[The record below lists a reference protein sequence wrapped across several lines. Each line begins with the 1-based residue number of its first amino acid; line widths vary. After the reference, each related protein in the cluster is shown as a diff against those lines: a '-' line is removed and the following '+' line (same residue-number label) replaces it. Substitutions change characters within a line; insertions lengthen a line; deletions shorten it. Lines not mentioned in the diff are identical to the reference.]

1 VNAPASS
8 RLSQRRWLLASLVD
22 PAAALLVAALT
33 LVSFKAALD
42 IYQASGVE
50 GLGGART
57 PTTVALGGSVGI
69 VAFALLL
76 RQRGVP
82 QKALLRTIAFTGAS
96 VAVMISIP
104 SGGISALAALAL
116 LGGWAWLMGD
126 LALSRLTPHDLS
138 LRAWE
143 RATLAT
149 ALGLGLLSMAVL
161 VLALCGAISGLSL
174 AILLALGLG
183 GGLLGRLRRSKAGPV
198 AKPEPAPPPA
208 DAIDLCAFA
217 LITAAL
223 VLLLGASLA
232 PQVTYDALHY
242 HLTMPATIL
251 REGRF
256 VERPDII
263 QSYFPLGLEM
273 VFVPAMWLRGEVAA
287 NLMNWL
293 LLPLTAAIVWSAA
306 GRLVGR
312 PAGAIAACL
321 AAFSPLIFQ
330 AAYTDSADLA
340 MSLYVACCLW
350 CLSVPGIRPLRLRF
364 LAGAF
369 AGFAVSFKL
378 VAGYYVVPL
387 ALLALGQELL
397 LTPLWRGRLRGLAA
411 FGVGA
416 FAFGSPWLIVRWVQT
431 GNPVFPVLN
440 NVFRSPKWPP
450 VNERFDLNQFGIG
463 KAPWDLLRGLWELS
477 VRPYEFGQG
486 MPPWSVGIVVLL
498 GVSVLAALA
507 ARSRFSSG
515 LLAWT
520 LAALA
525 CTAVWLLV
533 SQYHRYGMPA
543 FLLLSLP
550 AAYLATRGLRLLTAD
565 AVGATGA
572 AVCLVTWFAA
582 GSITGMA
589 SLSYLPKGYPT
600 DFLTGSQSVDA
611 YRAAAHRNYPALRYL
626 DSQLKGTSDIAAIT
640 GNPWNFYVTNQ
651 MYGVASSRFRSIGEP
666 PMAPGVRAK
675 ALLDAHIRWI
685 VVSLDTQIPPW
696 FRQNILDPAFADR
709 YLRPEFVDRPTTVY
723 RVILPTP

>member
-1 VNAPASS
+1 MNAPASS
-8 RLSQRRWLLASLVD
+8 RLSQRPRLLDPLVD
-22 PAAALLVAALT
+22 HAAALLVAALT

-42 IYQASGVE
+42 IYQASGFG

-57 PTTVALGGSVGI
+57 PITLAFGGGVGMAALV
-69 VAFALLL
+69 VLL

-82 QKALLRTIAFTGAS
+82 QKALARTIAITGAS
-96 VAVMISIP
+96 VAAMISIP
-104 SGGISALAALAL
+104 SGGISALAVLAL
-116 LGGWAWLMGD
+116 LAGWAWLTGD
-126 LALSRLTPHDLS
+126 FALSRLTPHDLS

-174 AILLALGLG
+174 ALLLALGLG
-183 GGLLGRLRRSKAGPV
+183 GGLFGRLRRSKAGP
-198 AKPEPAPPPA
+198 APKPEPAPAPE
-208 DAIDLCAFA
+208 DAIDLCALA
-217 LITAAL
+217 LIAAAL

-242 HLTMPATIL
+242 HLTMPAAIL
-251 REGRF
+251 REGRL

-306 GRLVGR
+306 GRLIGR

-321 AAFSPLIFQ
+321 AVFSPIIFQ
-330 AAYTDSADLA
+330 AGYTDSADLA
-340 MSLYVACCLW
+340 MSFYTACCLW
-350 CLSVPGIRPLRLRF
+350 CLTVPGVRPLRPRF
-364 LAGAF
+364 LAGVF
-369 AGFAVSFKL
+369 AGLAVSFKL

-387 ALLALGQELL
+387 ALLALGQELM

-411 FGVGA
+411 FGLGA

-431 GNPVFPVLN
+431 GNPVFPILN

-463 KAPWDLLRGLWELS
+463 KSPWDLLRGLWELS
-477 VRPYEFGQG
+477 LRPYEFGQG
-486 MPPWSVGIVVLL
+486 MPPWSVGIGVLL

-507 ARSRFSSG
+507 ARSRLSSG
-515 LLAWT
+515 LLAWI

-525 CTAVWLLV
+525 CTAVWLVV

-550 AAYLATRGLRLLTAD
+550 AAYVATRSLRLPTAH
-565 AVGATGA
+565 AVRAAVA
-572 AVCLVTWFAA
+572 AVCLVAWFAA
-582 GSITGMA
+582 ASVTGMS

-600 DFLTGSQSVDA
+600 GFLTGSQSVDA
-611 YRAAAHRNYPALRYL
+611 YRTAAHRNYPALHYL

-640 GNPWNFYVTNQ
+640 GNPWNFYVTNP

-675 ALLDAHIRWI
+675 VLLDAHIRWI
-685 VVSLDTQIPPW
+685 VVSLDTQIPSW

-709 YLRPEFVDRPTTVY
+709 YLTPEFVDRPTTVY
-723 RVILPTP
+723 RVVLPSP